1 MTLETKTVVI
11 TGATSGIGRNIA
23 LYFRDKGYQV
33 IGTGRDSD
41 RINALQ
47 EELAAF
53 PSPGRVFRVD
63 VRRYE
68 EMKELVRRLESELGV
83 VHVWINNAGVNR
95 AIGPTWEVD
104 PGTWGDDVDINLRG
118 TFYGVHAI
126 VPMMLR
132 QGFGRM
138 VNLIGGGTTHAMKNS
153 NAYGTAKTAVARF
166 TENLAEELDET
177 GASIKVFALNP
188 GLNDSEM
195 TRTLRATPEGKR
207 YFPDMEEWIRN
218 SAANPQEA
226 PACAYKLAEG
236 LADQFHGC
244 IVTVYDPITEAG
256 SLQPDQ
262 YKLRLQ
268 S

>member
-1 MTLETKTVVI
+1 MTRETKTVVI
-11 TGATSGIGRNIA
+11 TGATSGIGRNMA
-23 LYFRDKGYQV
+23 LYFGNKGYQV
-33 IGTGRDSD
+33 IGTGRD
-41 RINALQ
+41 RNRLNALQ
-47 EELAAF
+47 AELAAF
-53 PSPGRVFRVD
+53 PTPGRVFQVD

-68 EMKELVRRLESELGV
+68 EMKELVRQLESELGV

-104 PGTWGDDVDINLRG
+104 PETWGEDVDINLRG

-126 VPMMLR
+126 VPMMMR
-132 QGFGRM
+132 QGFGRI

-177 GASIKVFALNP
+177 GA
-188 GLNDSEM
+188 
-195 TRTLRATPEGKR
+195 LRATPEGKR

-218 SAANPQEA
+218 GAANPQEA

-236 LADQFHGC
+236 LADQFHGR
-244 IVTVYDPITEAG
+244 IVTIYDPITEAG